1 MGKTK
6 VSFEDNLRELENIVQ
21 KLESGDVS
29 LDEMLELFEQGVS
42 RTKECNEQLK
52 NAEQKISI
60 LLKNSSGEIEEKP
73 MEGTNEF

>member
-6 VSFEDNLRELENIVQ
+6 VSFEENLRELENIVQ

-29 LDEMLELFEQGVS
+29 LDEMLELFEQGIS

>member
-6 VSFEDNLRELENIVQ
+6 VSFEENLRELENIVQ

-29 LDEMLELFEQGVS
+29 LDEMLGLFEQGIS